1 MLLAGHYSCPPWV
14 ANADRSK
21 GVLRRKD
28 SGSSSDR
35 LKTDVADPSRIGC
48 FRPNDNFGMPMTLL
62 AHALTHLL
70 LVTAPVPPALT
81 ADRDTGQ
88 LCWAIGRLDDTVYFA
103 GIEGRE
109 DRSESFA
116 SLIDISGLETFPARC
131 VTLPVKDYRRLRQQ
145 LIVEWQQAELEVID
159 TTYMSDLDY

>member
-1 MLLAGHYSCPPWV
+1 L
-14 ANADRSK
+14 D
-21 GVLRRKD
+21 
-28 SGSSSDR
+28 
-35 LKTDVADPSRIGC
+35 
-48 FRPNDNFGMPMTLL
+48 FNDNLGMPMTLL
-62 AHALTHLL
+62 AHALAHLL
-70 LVTAPVPPALT
+70 LVMAPVSPA

-131 VTLPVKDYRRLRQQ
+131 VTLPVKDYRRLRRQ
-145 LIVEWQQAELEVID
+145 LIAEWKHAELEVID